1 MERDRDQL
9 DWDHDRPDR
18 DREQSDCGRDQSDWD
33 GEQSDWDYDVVVI
46 GSGHAGCEAALAA
59 ARLGC
64 RTLLATLRMD
74 NIALM
79 ACNPSIG
86 GPAKGHL
93 VREIDALGGEMAANI
108 DRSCLQIR
116 WLNTKKGP
124 AVRALRAQADK
135 QLYQKEMRKAID
147 RQANLDL
154 KEIAV
159 DEIEVSDGRV
169 IGVRTNTGVLCRASS
184 VIVCTGTYLGG
195 KIYIGEAS
203 YQSGPS
209 GQPAVL
215 ALSRSLQRLG
225 FAIRRFKTGTSPRL
239 DGSSIDFA
247 SLTELPG
254 DDVALGFS
262 FWTEPPV
269 KNRAMCWSLATN
281 SETHRIIRE
290 NIGRAPLY
298 TGAIVGPGPRYCP
311 SIETKVME
319 FPNRKNHPLFL
330 EPEGASTS
338 EYYLAGL
345 STSLPEDVQLAIVR
359 TLPGLERAE
368 IVRYG
373 YAIEYDAIDPT
384 CLQPSLEAKAV
395 KGLYFAGQINGTSG
409 YEEAAAQGLI
419 AGINAAL
426 ATKGRAPV
434 ILDRSEAY
442 IGVLIDDL
450 VTKGTFEPYRMM
462 TARAEYRLSL
472 RQDNADQR
480 LSRIGYEVG
489 LLPGGKYERVLW
501 KQEVIKCEIE
511 RLRATAITPTAS
523 ILQTLRDMGEQP
535 VYGAVSLADLLKRP
549 TLSYADMIRFGFD
562 LRELPADVVSEIE
575 VRVKYSGY
583 LEKQSREIERYKR
596 MESRALPP
604 DLDYFKIPSLS
615 FEARHKLSKARPNS
629 IGQASRV
636 SGVSPADISMLV
648 IYLRRAESGLH
659 GSGAYV

>member
-1 MERDRDQL
+1 M
-9 DWDHDRPDR
+9 
-18 DREQSDCGRDQSDWD
+18 GRDY
-33 GEQSDWDYDVVVI
+33 EQLERDYDVVVI

-64 RTLLATLRMD
+64 RTLLTTLNIE
-74 NIALM
+74 NIAQM

-135 QLYQKEMRKAID
+135 ERYQQEMRKALD
-147 RQANLDL
+147 RQVNLDL
-154 KEIAV
+154 RQISV
-159 DEIEVSDGRV
+159 DEIVVSDGRV
-169 IGVRTNTGVLCRASS
+169 VGVRTDTGTLYGAPS

-195 KIYIGEAS
+195 KIHIGETS

-209 GQPAVL
+209 GQPAALV
-215 ALSRSLQRLG
+215 LSRSLERLG
-225 FAIRRFKTGTSPRL
+225 FSIRRFKTGTSPRL
-239 DGSSIDFA
+239 DGSSIDFER
-247 SLTELPG
+247 LTELPG
-254 DDVALGFS
+254 DDVVLGFS
-262 FWTEPPV
+262 FWTELRV
-269 KNRAMCWSLATN
+269 KNQAMCWSLETN

-298 TGAIVGPGPRYCP
+298 TGAIVGTGPRYCP

-319 FPNRKNHPLFL
+319 FPNRKSHPLFL
-330 EPEGASTS
+330 EPEGENSF
-338 EYYLAGL
+338 EYYISGL

-359 TLPGLERAE
+359 TLRGLENAK

-419 AGINAAL
+419 AGMNAAL
-426 ATKGRAPV
+426 ASKGKAPV

-480 LSRIGYEVG
+480 LSRIGHAVG
-489 LLPGGKYERVLW
+489 LLPDHKYERVLW
-501 KQEVIKCEIE
+501 KQETIRSEIE
-511 RLRATAITPTAS
+511 RLRATAITPTAGV
-523 ILQTLRDMGEQP
+523 LETLRDMGEQP

-549 TLSYADMIRFGFD
+549 SLSYSDMTRFGFD
-562 LRELPADVVSEIE
+562 LRELPPDVVSEIE
-575 VRVKYSGY
+575 VQVKYSGY
-583 LEKQSREIERYKR
+583 LEKQSREIERYRR
-596 MESRALPP
+596 MESRAIPR
-604 DLDYFKIPSLS
+604 DLDYFEVPNLS
-615 FEARHKLSKARPNS
+615 VEARQKLSRIRPSS
-629 IGQASRV
+629 IGQASRI
-636 SGVSPADISMLV
+636 SGVSPADISMLL
-648 IYLRRAESGLH
+648 IHLRRIESGLPEVD
-659 GSGAYV
+659 AYV

>member
-1 MERDRDQL
+1 M
-9 DWDHDRPDR
+9 
-18 DREQSDCGRDQSDWD
+18 GRDY
-33 GEQSDWDYDVVVI
+33 EQLERDYDVVVI

-64 RTLLATLRMD
+64 RTLLTTLNIE
-74 NIALM
+74 NIAQM

-135 QLYQKEMRKAID
+135 ERYQQEMRKALD
-147 RQANLDL
+147 RQVNLDL
-154 KEIAV
+154 RQISV
-159 DEIEVSDGRV
+159 DEIVVSDGRV
-169 IGVRTNTGVLCRASS
+169 VGVRTDTGTLYGAPS

-195 KIYIGEAS
+195 KIHIGETS

-209 GQPAVL
+209 GQPAALV
-215 ALSRSLQRLG
+215 LSRSLERLG
-225 FAIRRFKTGTSPRL
+225 FSIRRFKTGTSPRL
-239 DGSSIDFA
+239 DGSSIDFER
-247 SLTELPG
+247 LTELPG
-254 DDVALGFS
+254 DDVVLGFS
-262 FWTEPPV
+262 FWTELRV
-269 KNRAMCWSLATN
+269 KNQAMCWSLETN

-298 TGAIVGPGPRYCP
+298 TGAIVGTGPRYCP

-319 FPNRKNHPLFL
+319 FPNRKSHPLFL
-330 EPEGASTS
+330 EPEGENSF
-338 EYYLAGL
+338 EYYISGL

-359 TLPGLERAE
+359 TLRGLENAK

-419 AGINAAL
+419 AGMNAAL
-426 ATKGRAPV
+426 ASKGKAPV

-480 LSRIGYEVG
+480 LSRIGHEVG
-489 LLPGGKYERVLW
+489 LLPDHKYERVLW
-501 KQEVIKCEIE
+501 KQETIRSEIE
-511 RLRATAITPTAS
+511 RLRATAITPTAGV
-523 ILQTLRDMGEQP
+523 LETLRDMGEQP

-549 TLSYADMIRFGFD
+549 SLSYSDMTWFGFD
-562 LRELPADVVSEIE
+562 LRELPPDVVSEIE
-575 VRVKYSGY
+575 VQVKYSGY
-583 LEKQSREIERYKR
+583 LEKQSREIERYRR
-596 MESRALPP
+596 MESRAIPR
-604 DLDYFKIPSLS
+604 DLDYFEVPNLS
-615 FEARHKLSKARPNS
+615 VEARQKLSRIRPSS
-629 IGQASRV
+629 IGQASRI
-636 SGVSPADISMLV
+636 SGVSPADISMLL
-648 IYLRRAESGLH
+648 IHLRRIESGLPEVD
-659 GSGAYV
+659 AYV

>member
-1 MERDRDQL
+1 L
-9 DWDHDRPDR
+9 
-18 DREQSDCGRDQSDWD
+18 GRDY
-33 GEQSDWDYDVVVI
+33 EQLERDYDVVVI

-64 RTLLATLRMD
+64 RTLLTTLNIE
-74 NIALM
+74 NIAQM

-135 QLYQKEMRKAID
+135 ERYQQEMRKALD
-147 RQANLDL
+147 RQVNLDL
-154 KEIAV
+154 RQISV
-159 DEIEVSDGRV
+159 DEIVVSDGRV
-169 IGVRTNTGVLCRASS
+169 VGVRTDTGTLYGAPS

-195 KIYIGEAS
+195 KIHIGETS

-209 GQPAVL
+209 GQPAALV
-215 ALSRSLQRLG
+215 LSRSLERLG
-225 FAIRRFKTGTSPRL
+225 FSIRRFKTGTSPRL
-239 DGSSIDFA
+239 DGSSIDFER
-247 SLTELPG
+247 LTELPG
-254 DDVALGFS
+254 DDVVLGFS
-262 FWTEPPV
+262 FWTELRV
-269 KNRAMCWSLATN
+269 KNQAMCWSLETN

-298 TGAIVGPGPRYCP
+298 TGAIVGTGPRYCP

-319 FPNRKNHPLFL
+319 FPNRKSHPLFL
-330 EPEGASTS
+330 EPEGENSF
-338 EYYLAGL
+338 EYYISGL

-359 TLPGLERAE
+359 TLRGLENAK

-419 AGINAAL
+419 AGMNAAL
-426 ATKGRAPV
+426 ASKGKAPV

-480 LSRIGYEVG
+480 LSRIGHG
-489 LLPGGKYERVLW
+489 GGRPSDLKSNGSGQRRSRLLPVSWRH
-501 KQEVIKCEIE
+501 CETW
-511 RLRATAITPTAS
+511 ANSQCT
-523 ILQTLRDMGEQP
+523 
-535 VYGAVSLADLLKRP
+535 
-549 TLSYADMIRFGFD
+549 
-562 LRELPADVVSEIE
+562 
-575 VRVKYSGY
+575 VR
-583 LEKQSREIERYKR
+583 
-596 MESRALPP
+596 
-604 DLDYFKIPSLS
+604 
-615 FEARHKLSKARPNS
+615 
-629 IGQASRV
+629 
-636 SGVSPADISMLV
+636 
-648 IYLRRAESGLH
+648 
-659 GSGAYV
+659 

>member
-1 MERDRDQL
+1 L
-9 DWDHDRPDR
+9 
-18 DREQSDCGRDQSDWD
+18 GRDY
-33 GEQSDWDYDVVVI
+33 EQLERDYDVVVI

-64 RTLLATLRMD
+64 RTLLTTLNIE
-74 NIALM
+74 NIAQM

-135 QLYQKEMRKAID
+135 ERYQQEMRKALD
-147 RQANLDL
+147 RQVNLDL
-154 KEIAV
+154 RQISV
-159 DEIEVSDGRV
+159 DEIVVSDGRV
-169 IGVRTNTGVLCRASS
+169 VGVRTDTGTLYGAPS

-195 KIYIGEAS
+195 KIHIGETS

-209 GQPAVL
+209 GQPAALV
-215 ALSRSLQRLG
+215 LSRSLERLG
-225 FAIRRFKTGTSPRL
+225 FSIRRFKTGTSPRL
-239 DGSSIDFA
+239 DGSSIDFER
-247 SLTELPG
+247 LTELPG
-254 DDVALGFS
+254 DDVVLGFS
-262 FWTEPPV
+262 FWTELRV
-269 KNRAMCWSLATN
+269 KNQAMCWSLETN

-298 TGAIVGPGPRYCP
+298 TGAIVGTGPRYCP

-319 FPNRKNHPLFL
+319 FPNRKSHPLFL
-330 EPEGASTS
+330 EPEGENSF
-338 EYYLAGL
+338 EYYISGL

-359 TLPGLERAE
+359 TLRGLENAK

-419 AGINAAL
+419 AGMNAAL
-426 ATKGRAPV
+426 ASKGKAPV

-480 LSRIGYEVG
+480 LSRIGHEVG
-489 LLPGGKYERVLW
+489 LLPDHKYERVLW
-501 KQEVIKCEIE
+501 KQETIRSEIE
-511 RLRATAITPTAS
+511 RLRATAITPTAGV
-523 ILQTLRDMGEQP
+523 LETLRDMGEQP

-549 TLSYADMIRFGFD
+549 SLSYSDMTWFGFD
-562 LRELPADVVSEIE
+562 LRELPPDVVSEIE
-575 VRVKYSGY
+575 VQVKYSGY
-583 LEKQSREIERYKR
+583 LEKQSREIERYRR
-596 MESRALPP
+596 MESRAIPR
-604 DLDYFKIPSLS
+604 DLDYFEVPNLS
-615 FEARHKLSKARPNS
+615 VEARQKLSRIRPSS
-629 IGQASRV
+629 IGQASRI
-636 SGVSPADISMLV
+636 SGVSPADISMLL
-648 IYLRRAESGLH
+648 IHLRRIESGLPEVD
-659 GSGAYV
+659 AYV

>member
-1 MERDRDQL
+1 M
-9 DWDHDRPDR
+9 
-18 DREQSDCGRDQSDWD
+18 GRDY
-33 GEQSDWDYDVVVI
+33 EQLERDYDVVVI

-64 RTLLATLRMD
+64 RTLLTTLNIE
-74 NIALM
+74 NIAQM

-135 QLYQKEMRKAID
+135 ERYQQEMRKALD
-147 RQANLDL
+147 RQVNLDL
-154 KEIAV
+154 RQISV
-159 DEIEVSDGRV
+159 DEIVVSDGRV
-169 IGVRTNTGVLCRASS
+169 VGVRTDTGTLYGAPS

-195 KIYIGEAS
+195 KIHIGETS

-209 GQPAVL
+209 GQPAALV
-215 ALSRSLQRLG
+215 LSRSLERLG
-225 FAIRRFKTGTSPRL
+225 FSIRRFKTGTSPRL
-239 DGSSIDFA
+239 DGSSIDFER
-247 SLTELPG
+247 LTELPG
-254 DDVALGFS
+254 DDVVLGFS
-262 FWTEPPV
+262 FWTELRV
-269 KNRAMCWSLATN
+269 KNQAMCWSLETN

-298 TGAIVGPGPRYCP
+298 TGAIVGTGPRYCP

-319 FPNRKNHPLFL
+319 FPNRKSHPLFL
-330 EPEGASTS
+330 EPEGENSP
-338 EYYLAGL
+338 EYYISGL

-359 TLPGLERAE
+359 TLRGLENAK

-419 AGINAAL
+419 AGMNAAL
-426 ATKGRAPV
+426 ASKGKAPV

-480 LSRIGYEVG
+480 LSRIGHEVG
-489 LLPGGKYERVLW
+489 LLPDHKYERVLW
-501 KQEVIKCEIE
+501 KQETIRSEIE
-511 RLRATAITPTAS
+511 RLRATAITPTAGV
-523 ILQTLRDMGEQP
+523 LETLRDMGEQP

-549 TLSYADMIRFGFD
+549 SLSYSDMTWFGFD
-562 LRELPADVVSEIE
+562 LRELPPDVVSEIE
-575 VRVKYSGY
+575 VQVKYSGY
-583 LEKQSREIERYKR
+583 LEKQSREIERYRR
-596 MESRALPP
+596 MESRAIPR
-604 DLDYFKIPSLS
+604 DLDYFEVPNLS
-615 FEARHKLSKARPNS
+615 VEARQKLSRIRPSS
-629 IGQASRV
+629 IGQASRI
-636 SGVSPADISMLV
+636 SGVSPADISMLL
-648 IYLRRAESGLH
+648 IHLRRIESGLPEVD
-659 GSGAYV
+659 AYV

>member
-1 MERDRDQL
+1 M
-9 DWDHDRPDR
+9 
-18 DREQSDCGRDQSDWD
+18 GRDY
-33 GEQSDWDYDVVVI
+33 EQLERDYDVVVI

-64 RTLLATLRMD
+64 RTLLTTLNIE
-74 NIALM
+74 NIAQM

-135 QLYQKEMRKAID
+135 ERYQQEMRKALD
-147 RQANLDL
+147 RQVNLDL
-154 KEIAV
+154 RQISV
-159 DEIEVSDGRV
+159 DEIVVSDGRV
-169 IGVRTNTGVLCRASS
+169 VGVRTDTGTLYGAPS

-195 KIYIGEAS
+195 KIHIGEAS

-209 GQPAVL
+209 GQPAALV
-215 ALSRSLQRLG
+215 LSRSLERLG
-225 FAIRRFKTGTSPRL
+225 FSIRRFKTGTSPRL
-239 DGSSIDFA
+239 DGSSIDFER
-247 SLTELPG
+247 LTELPG
-254 DDVALGFS
+254 DDVVLGFS
-262 FWTEPPV
+262 FWTELRV
-269 KNRAMCWSLATN
+269 KNQAMCWSLETN

-298 TGAIVGPGPRYCP
+298 TGAIVGTGPRYCP

-319 FPNRKNHPLFL
+319 FPNRKSHPLFL
-330 EPEGASTS
+330 EPEGENSF
-338 EYYLAGL
+338 EYYISGL

-359 TLPGLERAE
+359 TLRGLENAK

-419 AGINAAL
+419 AGMNAAL
-426 ATKGRAPV
+426 ASKGKAPV

-480 LSRIGYEVG
+480 LSRIGHEVG
-489 LLPGGKYERVLW
+489 LLPDHKYERVLW
-501 KQEVIKCEIE
+501 KQETIRSEIE
-511 RLRATAITPTAS
+511 RLRATAITPTAGV
-523 ILQTLRDMGEQP
+523 LETLRDMGEQP

-549 TLSYADMIRFGFD
+549 SLSYSDMTWFGFD
-562 LRELPADVVSEIE
+562 LRELPPDVVSEIE
-575 VRVKYSGY
+575 VQVKYSGY
-583 LEKQSREIERYKR
+583 LEKQSREIERYRR
-596 MESRALPP
+596 MESRAIPR
-604 DLDYFKIPSLS
+604 DLDYFEVPNLS
-615 FEARHKLSKARPNS
+615 VEARQKLSRIRPSS
-629 IGQASRV
+629 IGQASRI
-636 SGVSPADISMLV
+636 SGVSPADISMLL
-648 IYLRRAESGLH
+648 IHLRRIESGLPEVD
-659 GSGAYV
+659 AYV

>member
-1 MERDRDQL
+1 MDS
-9 DWDHDRPDR
+9 DHDRLDR
-18 DREQSDCGRDQSDWD
+18 
-33 GEQSDWDYDVVVI
+33 DYDVVVI

-64 RTLLATLRMD
+64 RTLLTTLNIE

-135 QLYQKEMRKAID
+135 QLYQKEMRKALD

-154 KEIAV
+154 KEIVV
-159 DEIEVSDGRV
+159 DEIAVSDGRV
-169 IGVRTNTGVLCRASS
+169 IGICTGTGTLYRASS

-195 KIYIGEAS
+195 KIHIGETS

-209 GQPAVL
+209 GQPAAL

-239 DGSSIDFA
+239 DGRSIDFA
-247 SLTELPG
+247 SLVELPG

-262 FWTEPPV
+262 FWTELPV
-269 KNRAMCWSLATN
+269 KNQAMCWSLATN

-290 NIGRAPLY
+290 NIRRAPLY

-311 SIETKVME
+311 SIETKVMG
-319 FPNRKNHPLFL
+319 FRNRKSHPLFL
-330 EPEGASTS
+330 EPEGMNTS

-345 STSLPEDVQLAIVR
+345 STSLPQDVQLAIVR
-359 TLPGLERAE
+359 TLPGLENAE

-373 YAIEYDAIDPT
+373 YAIEYDSIDPT
-384 CLQPSLEAKAV
+384 CLQPSLETKTV

-472 RQDNADQR
+472 RQDNADYR
-480 LSRIGYEVG
+480 LSKIGNAVG
-489 LLPGGKYERVLW
+489 LLPDWKYERVLW
-501 KQEVIKCEIE
+501 KQETIRSEIE
-511 RLRATAITPTAS
+511 RLRATTITPTAS
-523 ILQTLRDMGEQP
+523 ILETLRDMGEQP

-549 TLSYADMIRFGFD
+549 SLSYRDMTRFGFGIRD
-562 LRELPADVVSEIE
+562 LPPDLVSEIE
-575 VRVKYSGY
+575 VQLKYNGY
-583 LEKQSREIERYKR
+583 LEKQNREIEKYRK
-596 MESRALPP
+596 MESRAIPA
-604 DLDYFKIPSLS
+604 DLDYLEIPNLS
-615 FEARHKLSKARPNS
+615 VEARQKLSRVRPGS
-629 IGQASRV
+629 IGQASRI
-636 SGVSPADISMLV
+636 SGVSPADISILL
-648 IYLRRAESGLH
+648 IHLRRFESGL
-659 GSGAYV
+659 GDPGAYA